1 MTVAPELS
9 VAAIVLI
16 AAAMIAAM
24 RRPETPGGS
33 LLTMNHGN
41 TWSGVV
47 PAGIT
52 PGLARLNIQS
62 SVPISVK
69 RSVMPE
75 YIQDEVQ
82 IDVRAALR
90 SFAAA

>member
-1 MTVAPELS
+1 M
-9 VAAIVLI
+9 
-16 AAAMIAAM
+16 
-24 RRPETPGGS
+24 
-33 LLTMNHGN
+33 
-41 TWSGVV
+41 
-47 PAGIT
+47 
-52 PGLARLNIQS
+52 NIQS

>member
-1 MTVAPELS
+1 M
-9 VAAIVLI
+9 
-16 AAAMIAAM
+16 
-24 RRPETPGGS
+24 PGGN
-33 LLTMNHGN
+33 LLTMNHGK
-41 TWSGVV
+41 TWSAVV

-52 PGLARLNIQS
+52 PGFARLNIQS